1 MKLIRVIQ
9 QKCSVPKA
17 KERHVLLKKLNKSIF
32 VNNRKVALILSFVI
46 FVGCAC
52 NLMDH
57 VRAPDVISTNE
68 NQASGRPTLNIIKP
82 NVIATDPK
90 PKESVI
96 EPSKTPS
103 ENQSPVN
110 ETSQPTAS
118 EIKVIGGWYGP
129 ACDEAEG
136 TYYYRW
142 SVDLMENAATGGFIG
157 VAKFHDC
164 PGGGRVSYYLTG
176 DPHTGNV
183 INLKGEKTDSGGG
196 TLFGSAAQTIDFT
209 FDLTNG
215 NITPNLAP

>member
-1 MKLIRVIQ
+1 MESNYLKETLPKRNPGILLVLSIVIWV
-9 QKCSVPKA
+9 SM
-17 KERHVLLKKLNKSIF
+17 
-32 VNNRKVALILSFVI
+32 
-46 FVGCAC
+46 AC
-52 NLMDH
+52 NLLTD
-57 VRAPDVISTNE
+57 T
-68 NQASGRPTLNIIKP
+68 GRPNIEIIQNGEPSGGPTQNIIKP
-82 NVIATDPK
+82 TVKATNTK
-90 PKESVI
+90 PNESVI
-96 EPSKTPS
+96 DTSETPS
-103 ENQSPVN
+103 GSQLPSN
-110 ETSQPTAS
+110 ETTQPAVS

-176 DPHTGNV
+176 DTQSGNV

-196 TLFGSAAQTIDFT
+196 DLFGSAEQTIDFT

-215 NITPNLAP
+215 NLTPNLAP